1 MYFLLCFASLEGSIV
16 HLPDVIALKKN
27 QKAYLYL
34 EEAWALG
41 GVVDCFGLDPED
53 AETMMGMFTRIQ
65 SGGASG
71 GNIGGKKVSEP
82 WE

>member
-16 HLPDVIALKKN
+16 HLPEVIALKKN
-27 QKAYLYL
+27 HKAYLYL

-41 GVVDCFGLDPED
+41 SVVDYFDLDPED
-53 AETMMGMFTRIQ
+53 ADTMMRMFTHIQ

-71 GNIGGKKVSEP
+71 RNIGGKKVNEP
-82 WE
+82 